1 MECISP
7 RIASERQQSCPS
19 PASCW
24 WPRGSLTGLQGFSHP
39 VPLKLPRTRS
49 SSSWWQEPQLG
60 AKGWEHTRVARVSRC
75 SANLGRWGSTPGIL
89 ALDDEEGLPPSCVSV
104 LPWPALEGTGRK
116 AGEKAGFCPVF
127 SFSLGAAASHL
138 PSLPLTCPCVAE
150 HGEGGLLFTEDWAPH
165 PVLPISSATRQRQRA
180 QAFPRAGNAA

>member
-1 MECISP
+1 M
-7 RIASERQQSCPS
+7 
-19 PASCW
+19 
-24 WPRGSLTGLQGFSHP
+24 
-39 VPLKLPRTRS
+39 PLKLPRTRS

-116 AGEKAGFCPVF
+116 AGEKAGFCPLF

-165 PVLPISSATRQRQRA
+165 PVLSCPSAVPPVRGSGHRHCPVLGMQREKGWQRVL
-180 QAFPRAGNAA
+180 PGSCRPV